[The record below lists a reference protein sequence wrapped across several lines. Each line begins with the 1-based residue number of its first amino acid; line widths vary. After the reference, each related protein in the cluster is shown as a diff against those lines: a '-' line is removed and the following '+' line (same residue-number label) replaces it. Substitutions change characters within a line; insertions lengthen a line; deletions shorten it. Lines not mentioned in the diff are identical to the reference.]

1 MNADVLQV
9 DMLEFVVNVADNI
22 VAVQAMF
29 PDTMER
35 CAGYLCKEKPEFSIC
50 ISQNDISIERHKYV
64 QERML
69 EGLPEKDVVD
79 EQLEMTAVQR
89 KLAEV
94 LFERNVLVFHGSVVA
109 VDGQAYLFTA
119 KSGTGKSTHTRFWRE
134 TFGDRAVM
142 VNDDKPFLRITED
155 GVLAYGS
162 PWNGKHGLSAN
173 VCVPLQGICFLQ
185 RGTENQI
192 HPITPAQG
200 KDALRRQMHT
210 PTDATLQS
218 KALSLADRLAEVV
231 PLWQMHCNMHPEAA
245 EVSYRAMHPDF

>member
-1 MNADVLQV
+1 MNADALQV

-29 PDTMER
+29 PDTMEH

-142 VNDDKPFLRITED
+142 VNDDKPFLRLTED

-162 PWNGKHGLSAN
+162 PWNGKHKLGN
-173 VCVPLQGICFLQ
+173 NICVPLKAICILE
-185 RGTENQI
+185 RGEENQI
-192 HPITPAQG
+192 QAISGQEASMMLFQQSNRPMDPRKMPIYMDLIDQLSKKTEFYRMQCNLDPNAAQVAF
-200 KDALRRQMHT
+200 DAM
-210 PTDATLQS
+210 S
-218 KALSLADRLAEVV
+218 K
-231 PLWQMHCNMHPEAA
+231 
-245 EVSYRAMHPDF
+245 

>member
-1 MNADVLQV
+1 
-9 DMLEFVVNVADNI
+9 MLEFVVNVADNI

-29 PDTMER
+29 PDTMEH

-142 VNDDKPFLRITED
+142 VNDDKPFLRLTED

-162 PWNGKHGLSAN
+162 PWNGKHKLGN
-173 VCVPLQGICFLQ
+173 NICVPLKAICILE
-185 RGTENQI
+185 RGEENQI
-192 HPITPAQG
+192 QAISGQEASMMLFQQSNRPMDPRKMPIYMDLIDQLSKKTEFYRMQCNLDPNAAQVAF
-200 KDALRRQMHT
+200 DAM
-210 PTDATLQS
+210 S
-218 KALSLADRLAEVV
+218 K
-231 PLWQMHCNMHPEAA
+231 
-245 EVSYRAMHPDF
+245 

>member
-29 PDTMER
+29 PDTMEH

-162 PWNGKHGLSAN
+162 PWNGKHKLGN
-173 VCVPLQGICFLQ
+173 NICVPLKAICILE
-185 RGTENQI
+185 RGEENQI
-192 HPITPAQG
+192 QAISGQEASMMLFQQSNRPMDPRKMPIYMNLIDQLSKKTEFYRMQCNLDPNAAQVAF
-200 KDALRRQMHT
+200 DAM
-210 PTDATLQS
+210 S
-218 KALSLADRLAEVV
+218 K
-231 PLWQMHCNMHPEAA
+231 
-245 EVSYRAMHPDF
+245 

>member
-1 MNADVLQV
+1 MNADALQV

-29 PDTMER
+29 PDTMEH

-142 VNDDKPFLRITED
+142 VNDDKPFLRLTED

-162 PWNGKHGLSAN
+162 PWNGKHKLGN
-173 VCVPLQGICFLQ
+173 NICVPLKAICILE
-185 RGTENQI
+185 RGEENQI
-192 HPITPAQG
+192 QAISGQEASMMLFQQSNRPMDPRKMPIYMNLIDQLSKKTEFYRMQCNLDPNAAQVAF
-200 KDALRRQMHT
+200 DAM
-210 PTDATLQS
+210 S
-218 KALSLADRLAEVV
+218 K
-231 PLWQMHCNMHPEAA
+231 
-245 EVSYRAMHPDF
+245 

>member
-29 PDTMER
+29 PDTMEH

-134 TFGDRAVM
+134 TLGDRAVM
-142 VNDDKPFLRITED
+142 VNDDKPFLRLTED

-162 PWNGKHGLSAN
+162 PWNGKHKLGN
-173 VCVPLQGICFLQ
+173 NICVPLKAICILE
-185 RGTENQI
+185 RGEENQI
-192 HPITPAQG
+192 QAISGQEASMMLFQQSNRPMDPRKMPIYMDLIDQLSKKTEFYRMQCNLDPNAAQVAF
-200 KDALRRQMHT
+200 DAM
-210 PTDATLQS
+210 S
-218 KALSLADRLAEVV
+218 K
-231 PLWQMHCNMHPEAA
+231 
-245 EVSYRAMHPDF
+245 

>member
-1 MNADVLQV
+1 
-9 DMLEFVVNVADNI
+9 MLEFVVNVADNI

-29 PDTMER
+29 PDTMEH

-50 ISQNDISIERHKYV
+50 ISQNDMSIERHKYV

-142 VNDDKPFLRITED
+142 VNDDKPFLRLTED

-162 PWNGKHGLSAN
+162 PWNGKHKLGN
-173 VCVPLQGICFLQ
+173 NICVPLKAICILE
-185 RGTENQI
+185 RGEENQI
-192 HPITPAQG
+192 QAISGQEASMMLFQQSNRPMDPRKMPIYMDLIDQLSKKTEFYRMQCNLDPNAAQVAF
-200 KDALRRQMHT
+200 DAM
-210 PTDATLQS
+210 S
-218 KALSLADRLAEVV
+218 K
-231 PLWQMHCNMHPEAA
+231 
-245 EVSYRAMHPDF
+245 

>member
-29 PDTMER
+29 PDTMEH

-142 VNDDKPFLRITED
+142 VNDDKPFLRLTED

-162 PWNGKHGLSAN
+162 PWNGKHKLGN
-173 VCVPLQGICFLQ
+173 NICVPLKAICILE
-185 RGTENQI
+185 RGEENQI
-192 HPITPAQG
+192 QAISGQEASMMLFQQSNRPMDPRKMPIYMDLIDQLSKKTEFYRMQCNLDPNAAQVAF
-200 KDALRRQMHT
+200 DAM
-210 PTDATLQS
+210 S
-218 KALSLADRLAEVV
+218 K
-231 PLWQMHCNMHPEAA
+231 
-245 EVSYRAMHPDF
+245 